1 MPLHNTLGKRC
12 AAGRGARPMLKILRS
27 IKNESVI
34 VTVVGRIEGESLE
47 EFKRVM
53 AAEGADH
60 HFVLD

>member
-1 MPLHNTLGKRC
+1 
-12 AAGRGARPMLKILRS
+12 MLKILRS

-34 VTVVGRIEGESLE
+34 VTVVDRIEGESLE
-47 EFKRVM
+47 EFERVM

>member
-1 MPLHNTLGKRC
+1 
-12 AAGRGARPMLKILRS
+12 MLKILRS